1 VADGPVYGRKTT
13 LSGAWGRGG
22 GRWAQVAPRPR
33 MVLASIDRFHE
44 RGGTQVTKAELV
56 DQVADRAD
64 LTKQDAGR
72 AVDAVLATVE
82 DALRRGSE
90 VTVAGFG
97 KFHVSDRG
105 ARMGVNPR
113 TGERIQ
119 IAASRVPRFT
129 AGSGLKSAVKG
140 R

>member
-1 VADGPVYGRKTT
+1 
-13 LSGAWGRGG
+13 
-22 GRWAQVAPRPR
+22 
-33 MVLASIDRFHE
+33 M
-44 RGGTQVTKAELV
+44 TKSELI

-64 LTKQDAGR
+64 LTKSEATR
-72 AVDAVLATVE
+72 AIDAVLETVE

-90 VTVAGFG
+90 VALSGFG
-97 KFHVSDRG
+97 KFHVGERG
-105 ARMGVNPR
+105 ARQGVNPR

-119 IAASRVPRFT
+119 IPASRVPRFT

>member
-1 VADGPVYGRKTT
+1 MRAIATGVLLPMCQSARRARGLRVSAHSVSVGA
-13 LSGAWGRGG
+13 SGLTNEEG
-22 GRWAQVAPRPR
+22 
-33 MVLASIDRFHE
+33 E
-44 RGGTQVTKAELV
+44 VTKSELV

-64 LTKQDAGR
+64 LTKQDASR

-90 VTVAGFG
+90 VTVSGFG
-97 KFHVSDRG
+97 KFHVSERG
-105 ARMGVNPR
+105 ARVGVNPR

-129 AGSGLKSAVKG
+129 AGSGLKSAVRG

>member
-1 VADGPVYGRKTT
+1 
-13 LSGAWGRGG
+13 
-22 GRWAQVAPRPR
+22 
-33 MVLASIDRFHE
+33 M
-44 RGGTQVTKAELV
+44 TKSELV
-56 DQVADRAD
+56 DQVADRAR

-72 AVDAVLATVE
+72 AIDALLATIE
-82 DALRRGSE
+82 DTLRRGSE
-90 VTVAGFG
+90 VSVSGFG

-119 IAASRVPRFT
+119 IAASRVPRFS
-129 AGSGLKSAVKG
+129 AGSALKNAVKG

>member
-1 VADGPVYGRKTT
+1 
-13 LSGAWGRGG
+13 
-22 GRWAQVAPRPR
+22 
-33 MVLASIDRFHE
+33 
-44 RGGTQVTKAELV
+44 VTKSELV
-56 DQVADRAD
+56 DQVAHRAS
-64 LTKQDAGR
+64 LTKQDAAR

-82 DALRRGSE
+82 DALRRGSD

-105 ARMGVNPR
+105 PRKGVNPR

-119 IAASRVPRFT
+119 ISASRVPRFT
-129 AGSGLKSAVKG
+129 AGSGLKNAVKA

>member
-1 VADGPVYGRKTT
+1 
-13 LSGAWGRGG
+13 
-22 GRWAQVAPRPR
+22 
-33 MVLASIDRFHE
+33 
-44 RGGTQVTKAELV
+44 VTKAELV

-64 LTKQDAGR
+64 LSKQAASR

-97 KFHVSDRG
+97 KFHVSER
-105 ARMGVNPR
+105 RPRLGVNPR
-113 TGERIQ
+113 TGERIE
-119 IAASRVPRFT
+119 IAATRVPRFT
-129 AGSGLKSAVKG
+129 AGSRLKSAVKG

>member
-1 VADGPVYGRKTT
+1 
-13 LSGAWGRGG
+13 
-22 GRWAQVAPRPR
+22 
-33 MVLASIDRFHE
+33 
-44 RGGTQVTKAELV
+44 VTKSELV
-56 DQVADRAD
+56 EQVADRTG

-72 AVDAVLATVE
+72 AVEAVLGVIQE
-82 DALRRGSE
+82 ALRRGSE
-90 VTVAGFG
+90 VSVSGFG

-105 ARMGVNPR
+105 ARVGVNPR

-129 AGSGLKSAVKG
+129 AGSALKSAVKG